1 VRSLL
6 GTVILYCYCTVVITV
21 TYWTEKKLPSN
32 HRISKNIGWL
42 FSYRTVG
49 FFNTKIPIEAIR
61 IYQFTYWRSGIPNST
76 WGGNIFPIPAPY
88 YCEISSTVFYPTS
101 DVTKLCRHF
110 QRTQPVGLW
119 LRILGTGSSN
129 LNTCFRRKQIIVHI
143 LRSRYQIQPSHN
155 SFPRYGI
162 ITAFCNWC

>member
-1 VRSLL
+1 MRSLL

-76 WGGNIFPIPAPY
+76 WGGNIFPIPALK
-88 YCEISSTVFYPTS
+88 PTGRS
-101 DVTKLCRHF
+101 GKTSAIVIAAKMRA
-110 QRTQPVGLW
+110 R
-119 LRILGTGSSN
+119 R
-129 LNTCFRRKQIIVHI
+129 RRKCFPHETGWRENGYAGASVVLLTSVKTFADEKQI
-143 LRSRYQIQPSHN
+143 
-155 SFPRYGI
+155 
-162 ITAFCNWC
+162 C